1 MKKIILILSFIIV
14 GFGAFVF
21 INSKD
26 NYDASKYFV
35 KYDGKTIE
43 FKLPDQFDKP
53 HEVTSD
59 TKLLMMAF
67 SKEDGHTIREYLKSH
82 KPTLLEENHAM
93 FLADI
98 SKVPVVIR
106 NMVIL
111 KDFKKSKF
119 PVVIIYDKKISEALN
134 DKKDKILVFHLEDK
148 KIVKVDHIKSEKD
161 IDELFK
167 K

>member
-1 MKKIILILSFIIV
+1 MKKIFMLLILVFIA
-14 GFGAFVF
+14 GGAFVF
-21 INSKD
+21 MNSKD
-26 NYDASKYFV
+26 NYDPSKYYV

-43 FKLPDQFDKP
+43 FKLPDQFDRTHQVKD
-53 HEVTSD
+53 D
-59 TKLLMMAF
+59 TKLLIMAF
-67 SKEDGHTIREYLKSH
+67 LKEDGHTIRGYLKSH
-82 KPTLLEENHAM
+82 KPSLLDENHAM

-119 PVVIIYDKKISEALN
+119 PVVIIYDKKISKILN
-134 DKKDKILVFHLEDK
+134 DNQNKILVMHLNNK
-148 KIVKVDHIKSEKD
+148 KIVKVEHIKTEKELD
-161 IDELFK
+161 KLFK

>member
-1 MKKIILILSFIIV
+1 MRNIFIALIVLLLAGGV
-14 GFGAFVF
+14 FVF
-21 INSKD
+21 LNSKD
-26 NYDASKYFV
+26 TYDASKYYV
-35 KYDGKTIE
+35 KYDKKSIE
-43 FKLPDQFDKP
+43 FKLPDQFDKT
-53 HEVTSD
+53 HEVTDD
-59 TKLLMMAF
+59 TKLLIIAF
-67 SKEDGHTIREYLKSH
+67 LKEDGHTIREYLKSH

-119 PVVIIYDKKISEALN
+119 PVVIIYDKKISDTLN
-134 DKKDKILVFHLEDK
+134 DNQDKILVMHLDHK
-148 KIVKVDHIKSEKD
+148 KITKVEHIKTEEELDK
-161 IDELFK
+161 LFK